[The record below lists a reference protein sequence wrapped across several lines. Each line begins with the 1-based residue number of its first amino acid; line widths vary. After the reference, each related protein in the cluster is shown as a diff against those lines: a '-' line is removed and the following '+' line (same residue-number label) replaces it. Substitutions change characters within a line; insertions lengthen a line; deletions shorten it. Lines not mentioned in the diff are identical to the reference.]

1 MLIWQECN
9 LAVFNDNL
17 EEIKTQ
23 FKNVPFGE
31 SVFQINKFNRGQ
43 ETPERLYRN
52 CLLQLDKKIRALYE
66 CKFRRRRIEVDIAEL
81 KSKLHKANSF
91 DKQRHEIDI
100 EEKEYQLDNEIKLI
114 EDAFIEV
121 ETYKQI
127 LKTLP
132 VFTREEFEKGEGEYW
147 KRRLLGDM
155 KNEVFSIGHVNQDTI
170 KSLGQIGIVVGRNEK
185 GQIAYSEKP
194 LLPKEYEELA
204 EGNIINFNQ

>member
-1 MLIWQECN
+1 MY
-9 LAVFNDNL
+9 NDDL
-17 EEIKTQ
+17 EEIKAQ
-23 FKNVPFGE
+23 FKNVPFGD

-52 CLLQLDKKIRALYE
+52 CLLQLDKKIRALNE

-81 KSKLHKANSF
+81 KSKLHKANPF

-100 EEKEYQLDNEIKLI
+100 EEKEYQLDNELKLI

-121 ETYKQI
+121 ETYRQI

-132 VFTREEFEKGEGEYW
+132 MFTREEFEKGEGEYW

-155 KNEVFSIGHVNQDTI
+155 QNEVLSTGSVKHDTI
-170 KSLGQIGIVVGRNEK
+170 KSLGQIGISVGRNEK
-185 GQIAYSEKP
+185 GQIAYIEKP
-194 LLPKEYEELA
+194 SLPKEYIKQEE
-204 EGNIINFNQ
+204 ENIISFNQ

>member
-1 MLIWQECN
+1 MY
-9 LAVFNDNL
+9 NDDL
-17 EEIKTQ
+17 EEIKAQ
-23 FKNVPFGE
+23 FKNVPFGD
-31 SVFQINKFNRGQ
+31 SVYQINKFNRGQ

-52 CLLQLDKKIRALYE
+52 CLLQLDKKIRALNE

-100 EEKEYQLDNEIKLI
+100 EEKEYQLDNELKLI

-121 ETYKQI
+121 ETYRQI

-132 VFTREEFEKGEGEYW
+132 VFTRAEFEKGEEEYW

-155 KNEVFSIGHVNQDTI
+155 QNEVLSIGTVKPDTM
-170 KSLGQIGIVVGRNEK
+170 KSLGQIGIMVGRNEK
-185 GQIAYSEKP
+185 GQMAYSDTTA
-194 LLPKEYEELA
+194 LPKAYTGLDVLLRQEEERKKL
-204 EGNIINFNQ
+204 NK